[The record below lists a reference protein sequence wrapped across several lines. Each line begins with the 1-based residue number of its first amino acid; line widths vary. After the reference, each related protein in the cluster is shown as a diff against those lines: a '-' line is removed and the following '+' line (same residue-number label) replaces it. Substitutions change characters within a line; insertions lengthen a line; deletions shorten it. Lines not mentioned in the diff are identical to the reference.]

1 MVLLEIHFMFLVST
15 TASEEITLQREK
27 HHQQPLS
34 WPIDASFSSLSR
46 LAPPHQHKTFKNLHQ
61 KATLLLR
68 TNNKREGKCKSGGGK
83 YCRDRKASTVGRIS
97 TTGATSPLIR
107 VASYP
112 GADPYGRKDSTLA
125 FKACMAD
132 ALTRGTNARLMGD
145 NVTDLGG
152 VVIDLEGGDYLI
164 SEPIHI
170 PTLYGNLRFQR
181 GTIRASASFPASSYL
196 IEVGEEL
203 CSEGGQAC
211 CNEHIGFENMMLDA
225 SLIALGGL
233 RINNTMDTV
242 VGPHM
247 LFVGFL
253 EAGLTING
261 GHESTVSHCWF
272 GQYYYDDP
280 RWVNSTGKGIWLAG
294 PDSIITQV
302 KAIMQASLH
311 LHFMLFLP
319 SQL

>member
-1 MVLLEIHFMFLVST
+1 MKAKCEISG
-15 TASEEITLQREK
+15 
-27 HHQQPLS
+27 
-34 WPIDASFSSLSR
+34 DDNGGNNSR
-46 LAPPHQHKTFKNLHQ
+46 HSNAH
-61 KATLLLR
+61 
-68 TNNKREGKCKSGGGK
+68 
-83 YCRDRKASTVGRIS
+83 DVGRVGGS
-97 TTGATSPLIR
+97 VTTSPLIR

-112 GADPYGRKDSTLA
+112 GADPYGRKDSTQA
-125 FKACMAD
+125 FKACISD
-132 ALTRGTNARLMGD
+132 ALARGTNKRMMGD

-170 PTLYGNLRFQR
+170 PPLYGNLRFQR
-181 GTIRASASFPASSYL
+181 GTIRATESFPPSSYL
-196 IEVGEEL
+196 IEVGQEL
-203 CSEGGQAC
+203 CDQGGQGC
-211 CNEHIGFENMMLDA
+211 CNEHLGFENMMLDA

-247 LFVGFL
+247 LFVGFR

-302 KAIMQASLH
+302 VVFSAHIGVHVQGWLNAIDQVPHGLSE
-311 LHFMLFLP
+311 
-319 SQL
+319 